1 MLKAKFTHIYYLAVQ
16 NRICMLRKCIFTL
29 AVLASTS
36 IVFTGCSRNG
46 TSSKN
51 SSSATGWKI
60 GEEGGFDYKGK
71 DYKDQIQGPNLILIH
86 GGTFTKGRVQDD
98 VMKDWN
104 NAPARMQVRSFYM
117 DETEVTNKMYIEYLD
132 WLQRVFTD
140 KNGYNPIYNSALPD
154 TLVWRNQL
162 GYYDDMVNNYLRHP
176 AFRTH
181 PVVGVSWQQANN
193 FAKWRTNRV
202 NELILEQKGWIAK
215 GARISDDIKGVTNF
229 DTETYLKRP
238 DKVYNGEYSK
248 KNVSD
253 VEDDTEDQIQ
263 SFVGN
268 KAIIR
273 ERGEGDVD
281 SIRVTNAS
289 VEYGIVLPE
298 YRLPTEAE
306 WEYAALGLAG
316 IREYNSYQGK
326 KKYPWSGDTSR
337 VTQSRNAGDQL
348 ANFKQ
353 GRGDYSGVAGW
364 SNDDAE
370 ITADVY
376 QYPPNDFG
384 LYGMA
389 GNVSEWVA
397 DVFRPLT
404 NNEVSDM
411 NYFRGNIFQ
420 TYLNED
426 GSTDNPKASIND
438 SVSFYEDNPNDRK
451 TYNQLPGSMKKR
463 TIDPENYGDD
473 GNLIKTNGLAADN
486 LAYADGDELYVR
498 DNSKSS
504 DGELNNPMYADA
516 FMELRADQQNRL
528 TLVSNSTRVI
538 KGASWKDRAYWLDP
552 AQRRYMPEFLAADY
566 IGFRCA
572 MSYLGSTSDDR
583 KPRGLPKN

>member
-1 MLKAKFTHIYYLAVQ
+1 MSVLKAKFTHIYYLAVQ

-29 AVLASTS
+29 AVLSSLS

-46 TSSKN
+46 SVKSGQ
-51 SSSATGWKI
+51 SSATGWKI
-60 GEEGGFDYKGK
+60 GENGGFDYKGK

-86 GGTFTKGRVQDD
+86 GGTYTKGRVQDD

-104 NAPARMQVRSFYM
+104 NAPSRMQVRSFYM
-117 DETEVTNKMYIEYLD
+117 DETEVTNLMYIEYLD
-132 WLQRVFTD
+132 WLKRVFVD
-140 KNGYNPIYNSALPD
+140 QPEIYFSALPD

-176 AFRTH
+176 AFRSH
-181 PVVGVSWQQANN
+181 PVVGVSWQQASN

-215 GARISDDIKGVTNF
+215 GARTSDDIQGMTNF

-238 DKVYNGEYSK
+238 DLVYGGNYTAD
-248 KNVSD
+248 NVRAAES
-253 VEDDTEDQIQ
+253 DTEDQTQ

-268 KAIIR
+268 RAQITV
-273 ERGEGDVD
+273 RGEGTEEDDVK
-281 SIRVTNAS
+281 VTNAS

-298 YRLPTEAE
+298 YRLPTESE

-370 ITADVY
+370 ITADVR

-404 NNEVSDM
+404 NSEVSDM
-411 NYFRGNIFQ
+411 NYFRGNLFQ
-420 TYLNED
+420 TYITED
-426 GSTDNPKASIND
+426 GKASVNNEAVNYD
-438 SVSFYEDNPNDRK
+438 DNPNGRSV
-451 TYNQLPGSMKKR
+451 YRQLPGSIQK
-463 TIDPENYGDD
+463 ENIVPNDFD
-473 GNLIKTNGLAADN
+473 SEFTSEELLNSNGLVANN
-486 LAYADGDELYVR
+486 LAYADGDKLFQR
-498 DNSKSS
+498 D
-504 DGELNNPMYADA
+504 DEEMYTDA
-516 FMELRADQQNRL
+516 FDETRKREEKRL
-528 TLVSNSTRVI
+528 TLVSNTTRVI
-538 KGASWKDRAYWLDP
+538 KGGSWKDRAYWLDP
-552 AQRRYMPEFLAADY
+552 AQRRYMPEFLGADY

-572 MSYLGSTSDDR
+572 MSYLGSTSEDS
-583 KPRGLPKN
+583 KPRGIPKN

>member
-1 MLKAKFTHIYYLAVQ
+1 MSDLKVKFTHIYYLAVQ

-29 AVLASTS
+29 TVLASIT

-46 TSSKN
+46 SVKSGE
-51 SSSATGWKI
+51 SSATGWKI
-60 GEEGGFDYKGK
+60 GENGGFDYKGK

-104 NAPARMQVRSFYM
+104 NAPTRMQVRSFYM
-117 DETEVTNKMYIEYLD
+117 DETEVTNLMYIEYLD
-132 WLQRVFTD
+132 WLKRVFID
-140 KNGYNPIYNSALPD
+140 QPEIYFSALPD

-202 NELILEQKGWIAK
+202 NELILEEKGWIAK
-215 GARISDDIKGVTNF
+215 GARTSEAIKGRVNF

-238 DKVYNGEYSK
+238 DLVYGENYTAD
-248 KNVSD
+248 NVRAT
-253 VEDDTEDQIQ
+253 ENDTEDQTQ
-263 SFVGN
+263 SFVGRR
-268 KAIIR
+268 AQITV
-273 ERGEGDVD
+273 RGEGTEEDDVK
-281 SIRVTNAS
+281 VTNAS

-298 YRLPTEAE
+298 YRLPTESE

-397 DVFRPLT
+397 DVYRPLT

-411 NYFRGNIFQ
+411 NYFRGNLFQ
-420 TYLNED
+420 TYITED
-426 GSTDNPKASIND
+426 GKASVNNDVINYD
-438 SVSFYEDNPNDRK
+438 DNPNGRSV
-451 TYNQLPGSMKKR
+451 YSQLPGSIQKQNIVPNDFDSEF
-463 TIDPENYGDD
+463 TNEQLLN
-473 GNLIKTNGLAADN
+473 TNGLAADN
-486 LAYADGDELYVR
+486 LAYADGDKLFQREKG
-498 DNSKSS
+498 NP
-504 DGELNNPMYADA
+504 DGEEMYTNA
-516 FMELRADQQNRL
+516 FDETRIAEEKRL
-528 TLVSNSTRVI
+528 TLVSNTTRVI

-572 MSYLGSTSDDR
+572 MSYLGSTSEDR
-583 KPRGLPKN
+583 KPRGIPKN

>member
-1 MLKAKFTHIYYLAVQ
+1 MKAKFTHIYYLAVQ
-16 NRICMLRKCIFTL
+16 NRICMFRKCIFTL
-29 AVLASTS
+29 AALVSTS

-46 TSSKN
+46 SVKSGE
-51 SSSATGWKI
+51 SSATGWKI
-60 GEEGGFDYKGK
+60 GENGGFDYKGK

-86 GGTFTKGRVQDD
+86 GGTYTKGRVQDD

-104 NAPARMQVRSFYM
+104 NAPTRMQVRSFYM
-117 DETEVTNKMYIEYLD
+117 DETEVTNLMYIEYLD
-132 WLQRVFTD
+132 WLKRVFVD
-140 KNGYNPIYNSALPD
+140 QPEIYFSALPD

-181 PVVGVSWQQANN
+181 PVVGVSWQQASN

-202 NELILEQKGWIAK
+202 NELILEDKGWIAK
-215 GARISDDIKGVTNF
+215 GARTSDNIQGITNF

-238 DKVYNGEYSK
+238 DLVYGGNYTAD
-248 KNVSD
+248 NVRAA
-253 VEDDTEDQIQ
+253 ENDTEDQIQ
-263 SFVGN
+263 SFVGRS
-268 KAIIR
+268 AQITV
-273 ERGEGDVD
+273 RGEGTEEDDVK
-281 SIRVTNAS
+281 VANAS

-298 YRLPTEAE
+298 YRLPTESE

-337 VTQSRNAGDQL
+337 VTQSRNSGDQL

-370 ITADVY
+370 ITADVR

-397 DVFRPLT
+397 DVYRPLT

-411 NYFRGNIFQ
+411 NYFRGNLFQ
-420 TYLNED
+420 TYITEE
-426 GSTDNPKASIND
+426 GKASVNNEVVNVD
-438 SVSFYEDNPNDRK
+438 DNPNGR
-451 TYNQLPGSMKKR
+451 TVYSQLPGSIQK
-463 TIDPENYGDD
+463 ENIVPNDFD
-473 GNLIKTNGLAADN
+473 TEFTSEELLNSNGLVANN
-486 LAYADGDELYVR
+486 LAYADGDKLFQR
-498 DNSKSS
+498 D
-504 DGELNNPMYADA
+504 DEEMYTDA
-516 FMELRADQQNRL
+516 FDETRKREEKRL

-572 MSYLGSTSDDR
+572 MSYLGSTSSDR
-583 KPRGLPKN
+583 KPRGIPKN

>member
-1 MLKAKFTHIYYLAVQ
+1 MYNSFKQYKLYVMRVKFTHIYYLAVQ
-16 NRICMLRKCIFTL
+16 IRICMLRKCIFTL
-29 AVLASTS
+29 SVLASIS
-36 IVFTGCSRNG
+36 FILTGCSRNG
-46 TSSKN
+46 SVKSGE
-51 SSSATGWKI
+51 SSATGRKI
-60 GEEGGFDYKGK
+60 GEKGGFDYKGK

-86 GGTFTKGRVQDD
+86 GGTYTKGRVQDD

-104 NAPARMQVRSFYM
+104 NAPTRMQVRSFYM
-117 DETEVTNKMYIEYLD
+117 DETEVTNLMYIEYLE
-132 WLQRVFTD
+132 WLKRVFVD
-140 KNGYNPIYNSALPD
+140 QPEIYLSALPD

-181 PVVGVSWQQANN
+181 PVVGVSWQQASN

-202 NELILEQKGWIAK
+202 NELILEEKGWIAK
-215 GARISDDIKGVTNF
+215 GARTSDDIQGITNF

-238 DKVYNGEYSK
+238 DLVYGGNYTAE
-248 KNVSD
+248 NVKSA
-253 VEDDTEDQIQ
+253 ENDTEDQTQ
-263 SFVGN
+263 SFVGRR
-268 KAIIR
+268 AQITI
-273 ERGEGDVD
+273 RGEGTEEDDVK
-281 SIRVTNAS
+281 VTNAS

-298 YRLPTEAE
+298 YRLPTESE

-353 GRGDYSGVAGW
+353 GRGDFSGVAGW

-397 DVFRPLT
+397 DVYRPLT

-411 NYFRGNIFQ
+411 NYFRGNLFQ
-420 TYLNED
+420 TYITED
-426 GSTDNPKASIND
+426 GKASVND
-438 SVSFYEDNPNDRK
+438 SVINNDNNPNGRRV
-451 TYNQLPGSMKKR
+451 YSQLPGSIQKEDIVPNDFDSEF
-463 TIDPENYGDD
+463 TSQELLNS
-473 GNLIKTNGLAADN
+473 NGLVANN
-486 LAYADGDELYVR
+486 LAYADGDKLYQR
-498 DNSKSS
+498 D
-504 DGELNNPMYADA
+504 EEEMYTDA
-516 FMELRADQQNRL
+516 FDETRKREEKRL
-528 TLVSNSTRVI
+528 TLVSNTTRVI

-572 MSYLGSTSDDR
+572 MSYLGSTSEDR
-583 KPRGLPKN
+583 KPRGIPKN

>member
-1 MLKAKFTHIYYLAVQ
+1 MSDLKVKFTHIYYLAVQ

-29 AVLASTS
+29 VFLSSFS
-36 IVFTGCSRNG
+36 IVFIGCSRNG
-46 TSSKN
+46 SVKN
-51 SSSATGWKI
+51 GQSSATGWKI

-86 GGTFTKGRVQDD
+86 GGTYTKGRVQDD

-104 NAPARMQVRSFYM
+104 NAPTRMQVRSFYM
-117 DETEVTNKMYIEYLD
+117 DETEVTNLMYIEYLE
-132 WLQRVFTD
+132 WLKRVFVSQ
-140 KNGYNPIYNSALPD
+140 PEIYLSALPD

-162 GYYDDMVNNYLRHP
+162 GFYDDMVNNYLRHP
-176 AFRTH
+176 AYRTH
-181 PVVGVSWQQANN
+181 PVVGVSWQQASN

-202 NELILEQKGWIAK
+202 NELILEDKGWIAR
-215 GARISDDIKGVTNF
+215 GARTSDDIQGVTNF

-238 DKVYNGEYSK
+238 DLVYGGNYSAD
-248 KNVSD
+248 NVKA
-253 VEDDTEDQIQ
+253 VESDTEDQIQ
-263 SFVGN
+263 SFVGRR
-268 KAIIR
+268 AQITI
-273 ERGEGDVD
+273 RGEGTDEDDVE
-281 SIRVTNAS
+281 VTNAS

-298 YRLPTEAE
+298 YRLPTESE

-353 GRGDYSGVAGW
+353 GRGDFSGVAGW

-370 ITADVY
+370 ITADVR

-397 DVFRPLT
+397 DVYRPLT

-411 NYFRGNIFQ
+411 NYFRGNLFQ
-420 TYLNED
+420 NYITED
-426 GSTDNPKASIND
+426 GKASVNNELINYD
-438 SVSFYEDNPNDRK
+438 DNPNGRSV
-451 TYNQLPGSMKKR
+451 YSQLPGSMKK
-463 TIDPENYGDD
+463 ENIIPNDFD
-473 GNLIKTNGLAADN
+473 SEFSSEDLLNSNGLVAN
-486 LAYADGDELYVR
+486 NIAYADGDKLYER
-498 DNSKSS
+498 
-504 DGELNNPMYADA
+504 DGEEMYTDA
-516 FMELRADQQNRL
+516 FDETRKREEKRL
-528 TLVSNSTRVI
+528 TLVSNTTRVI
-538 KGASWKDRAYWLDP
+538 KGGSWKDRAYWLDP

-572 MSYLGSTSDDR
+572 MSYLGSTSEDR
-583 KPRGLPKN
+583 RPRGIPKN

>member
-1 MLKAKFTHIYYLAVQ
+1 
-16 NRICMLRKCIFTL
+16 MLRKCIFTL
-29 AVLASTS
+29 VVLSASS
-36 IVFTGCSRNG
+36 LVFTGCSSNG
-46 TSSKN
+46 SVKSGE
-51 SSSATGWKI
+51 SSATGWKI
-60 GEEGGFDYKGK
+60 GENGGFDYKGK

-86 GGTFTKGRVQDD
+86 GGTYTKGRVQDD

-117 DETEVTNKMYIEYLD
+117 DETEVTNLMYIEYLE
-132 WLQRVFTD
+132 WLKRVFEEQPD
-140 KNGYNPIYNSALPD
+140 IYFSALPD

-181 PVVGVSWQQANN
+181 PVVGVNWQQANN

-202 NELILEQKGWIAK
+202 NELILEEKGWIAK
-215 GARISDDIKGVTNF
+215 GARTSDDIQGVTNF

-238 DKVYNGEYSK
+238 DLVYDGKYTAD
-248 KNVSD
+248 NVKPA
-253 VEDDTEDQIQ
+253 ENDTEDQTQ
-263 SFVGN
+263 SFVGRR
-268 KAIIR
+268 AIITV
-273 ERGEGDVD
+273 RGEGTEKD
-281 SIRVTNAS
+281 SVKVTNAS

-298 YRLPTEAE
+298 YRLPTESE

-370 ITADVY
+370 ITADVR

-397 DVFRPLT
+397 DVYRPLT

-411 NYFRGNIFQ
+411 NYFRGNLYQ
-420 TYLNED
+420 TYITED
-426 GSTDNPKASIND
+426 GKATGKAS
-438 SVSFYEDNPNDRK
+438 VSNEASLDPNPNGRRV
-451 TYNQLPGSMKKR
+451 YRELPGSIKK
-463 TIDPENYGDD
+463 ENIVPNDFD
-473 GNLIKTNGLAADN
+473 SKFTNEQLLNTNGLAADN
-486 LAYADGDELYVR
+486 LAYADGDKLFQREKG
-498 DNSKSS
+498 NP
-504 DGELNNPMYADA
+504 DGEEMYTNA
-516 FMELRADQQNRL
+516 FDQTRILEEKRL
-528 TLVSNSTRVI
+528 TLVSNTTRVI

-572 MSYLGSTSDDR
+572 MSYLGSTSEDR
-583 KPRGLPKN
+583 KPRGIPKN

>member
-1 MLKAKFTHIYYLAVQ
+1 
-16 NRICMLRKCIFTL
+16 MLRKCIFTL
-29 AVLASTS
+29 VVLSASS
-36 IVFTGCSRNG
+36 LVFTGCSSNG
-46 TSSKN
+46 SVKSGE
-51 SSSATGWKI
+51 SSATGWKI
-60 GEEGGFDYKGK
+60 GENGGFDYKGK

-86 GGTFTKGRVQDD
+86 GGTYTKGRVQDD

-117 DETEVTNKMYIEYLD
+117 DETEVTNLMYIEYLE
-132 WLQRVFTD
+132 WLKRVFEEQ
-140 KNGYNPIYNSALPD
+140 PEIYFSALPD

-181 PVVGVSWQQANN
+181 PVVGVNWQQANN

-202 NELILEQKGWIAK
+202 NELILEEKGWIAK
-215 GARISDDIKGVTNF
+215 GARTSDDIQGVTNF

-238 DKVYNGEYSK
+238 DLVYGGNYNAD
-248 KNVSD
+248 NVKAA
-253 VEDDTEDQIQ
+253 ENDTEDQTQ
-263 SFVGN
+263 SFVGRR
-268 KAIIR
+268 AQITV
-273 ERGEGDVD
+273 RGEGTEEDDVK
-281 SIRVTNAS
+281 VTNAS

-298 YRLPTEAE
+298 YRLPTESE

-370 ITADVY
+370 ITADVR

-397 DVFRPLT
+397 DVYRPLT

-411 NYFRGNIFQ
+411 NYFRGNLYQ
-420 TYLNED
+420 TYITED
-426 GSTDNPKASIND
+426 GKAS
-438 SVSFYEDNPNDRK
+438 VSNEASLDPNPNGRSV
-451 TYNQLPGSMKKR
+451 YRELPGSIKK
-463 TIDPENYGDD
+463 ENIVPNDFD
-473 GNLIKTNGLAADN
+473 SEFTNEQLLNTNGLAADN
-486 LAYADGDELYVR
+486 LAYADGDKLFQREKG
-498 DNSKSS
+498 NP
-504 DGELNNPMYADA
+504 DGEEMYTNA
-516 FMELRADQQNRL
+516 FDETRILEEKRL
-528 TLVSNSTRVI
+528 TLVSNTTRVI

-572 MSYLGSTSDDR
+572 MSYLGSTSEDR
-583 KPRGLPKN
+583 KPRGIPKN

>member
-1 MLKAKFTHIYYLAVQ
+1 
-16 NRICMLRKCIFTL
+16 MLRKCIFTL
-29 AVLASTS
+29 AVLASIS

-46 TSSKN
+46 SVKSGE
-51 SSSATGWKI
+51 SSATGWKI
-60 GEEGGFDYKGK
+60 GENGGFDYKGK

-104 NAPARMQVRSFYM
+104 NAPTRMQVRSFYM
-117 DETEVTNKMYIEYLD
+117 DETEVTNLMYIEYLD
-132 WLQRVFTD
+132 WLKRVFID
-140 KNGYNPIYNSALPD
+140 QPEIYFSALPD

-202 NELILEQKGWIAK
+202 NELILEEKGWIAK
-215 GARISDDIKGVTNF
+215 GARTSEAIKGRVNF

-238 DKVYNGEYSK
+238 DLVYGENYTAD
-248 KNVSD
+248 NVRAT
-253 VEDDTEDQIQ
+253 ENDTEDQTQ
-263 SFVGN
+263 SFVGRR
-268 KAIIR
+268 AQITV
-273 ERGEGDVD
+273 RGEGTEEDDVK
-281 SIRVTNAS
+281 VTNAS

-298 YRLPTEAE
+298 YRLPTESE

-397 DVFRPLT
+397 DVYRPLT

-411 NYFRGNIFQ
+411 NYFRGNLFQ
-420 TYLNED
+420 TYITED
-426 GSTDNPKASIND
+426 GKASVNNDVINYD
-438 SVSFYEDNPNDRK
+438 DNPNGRSV
-451 TYNQLPGSMKKR
+451 YSQLPGSIQK
-463 TIDPENYGDD
+463 ENIVPNDFD
-473 GNLIKTNGLAADN
+473 SEFTNEQLLNTNGLAADN
-486 LAYADGDELYVR
+486 LAYADGDKLFQREKG
-498 DNSKSS
+498 NP
-504 DGELNNPMYADA
+504 DGEEMYTNA
-516 FMELRADQQNRL
+516 FDETRIAEEKRL
-528 TLVSNSTRVI
+528 TLVSNTTRVI

-572 MSYLGSTSDDR
+572 MSYLGSTSEDR
-583 KPRGLPKN
+583 KPRGIPKN

>member
-1 MLKAKFTHIYYLAVQ
+1 MF
-16 NRICMLRKCIFTL
+16 RKCIFTL
-29 AVLASTS
+29 AALVSTS

-46 TSSKN
+46 SVKSGE
-51 SSSATGWKI
+51 SSATGWKI
-60 GEEGGFDYKGK
+60 GENGGFDYKGK

-86 GGTFTKGRVQDD
+86 GGTYTKGRVQDD

-104 NAPARMQVRSFYM
+104 NAPTRMQVRSFYM
-117 DETEVTNKMYIEYLD
+117 DETEVTNLMYIEYLD
-132 WLQRVFTD
+132 WLKRVFVD
-140 KNGYNPIYNSALPD
+140 QPEIYFSALPD

-181 PVVGVSWQQANN
+181 PVVGVSWQQASN

-202 NELILEQKGWIAK
+202 NELILEDKGWIAK
-215 GARISDDIKGVTNF
+215 GARTSDNIQGITNF

-238 DKVYNGEYSK
+238 DLVYGGNYTAD
-248 KNVSD
+248 NVRAA
-253 VEDDTEDQIQ
+253 ENDTEDQIQ
-263 SFVGN
+263 SFVGRS
-268 KAIIR
+268 AQITV
-273 ERGEGDVD
+273 RGEGTEEDDVK
-281 SIRVTNAS
+281 VANAS

-298 YRLPTEAE
+298 YRLPTESE

-337 VTQSRNAGDQL
+337 VTQSRNSGDQL

-370 ITADVY
+370 ITADVR

-397 DVFRPLT
+397 DVYRPLT

-411 NYFRGNIFQ
+411 NYFRGNLFQ
-420 TYLNED
+420 TYITEE
-426 GSTDNPKASIND
+426 GKASVNNEVVNVD
-438 SVSFYEDNPNDRK
+438 DNPNGR
-451 TYNQLPGSMKKR
+451 TVYSQLPGSIQK
-463 TIDPENYGDD
+463 ENIVPNDFD
-473 GNLIKTNGLAADN
+473 TEFTSEELLNSNGLVANN
-486 LAYADGDELYVR
+486 LAYADGDKLFQR
-498 DNSKSS
+498 D
-504 DGELNNPMYADA
+504 DEEMYTDA
-516 FMELRADQQNRL
+516 FDETRKREEKRL

-572 MSYLGSTSDDR
+572 MSYLGSTSSDR
-583 KPRGLPKN
+583 KPRGIPKN

>member
-1 MLKAKFTHIYYLAVQ
+1 MYNSFKQYKLYVMRVKFTHIYYLAVQ
-16 NRICMLRKCIFTL
+16 IRICMLRKCIFTL
-29 AVLASTS
+29 SVLASIS
-36 IVFTGCSRNG
+36 FILTGCSRNG
-46 TSSKN
+46 SVKSGE
-51 SSSATGWKI
+51 SSATGWKI
-60 GEEGGFDYKGK
+60 GEKGGFDYKGK
-71 DYKDQIQGPNLILIH
+71 DYKDQIQGPNLILVH
-86 GGTFTKGRVQDD
+86 GGTYTKGRVQDD

-104 NAPARMQVRSFYM
+104 NAPTRMQVRSFYM
-117 DETEVTNKMYIEYLD
+117 DETEVTNLMYIEYLE
-132 WLQRVFTD
+132 WLKRVFVD
-140 KNGYNPIYNSALPD
+140 QPEIYLSALPD

-181 PVVGVSWQQANN
+181 PVVGVSWQQASN

-202 NELILEQKGWIAK
+202 NELILEEKGWIAK
-215 GARISDDIKGVTNF
+215 GARTSDDIQGITNF

-238 DKVYNGEYSK
+238 DLVYGGNYTAE
-248 KNVSD
+248 NVKS
-253 VEDDTEDQIQ
+253 VENDTEDQTQ
-263 SFVGN
+263 SFVGRR
-268 KAIIR
+268 AQITI
-273 ERGEGDVD
+273 RGEGTEEDDVK
-281 SIRVTNAS
+281 VTNAS

-298 YRLPTEAE
+298 YRLPTESE

-353 GRGDYSGVAGW
+353 GRGDFSGVAGW

-397 DVFRPLT
+397 DVYRPLT

-411 NYFRGNIFQ
+411 NYFRGNLFQ
-420 TYLNED
+420 TYITED
-426 GSTDNPKASIND
+426 GKASVNNDVINND
-438 SVSFYEDNPNDRK
+438 NNPNGRIV
-451 TYNQLPGSMKKR
+451 YSQLPGSIQKEDIVPNDFDSEF
-463 TIDPENYGDD
+463 TSQELLNS
-473 GNLIKTNGLAADN
+473 NGLVANN
-486 LAYADGDELYVR
+486 LAYADGDKLFQR
-498 DNSKSS
+498 D
-504 DGELNNPMYADA
+504 EEEMYTDA
-516 FMELRADQQNRL
+516 FDETRKREEKRL
-528 TLVSNSTRVI
+528 TLVSNTTRVI

-572 MSYLGSTSDDR
+572 MSYLGSTSEDR
-583 KPRGLPKN
+583 KPRGIPKN

>member
-1 MLKAKFTHIYYLAVQ
+1 MKAKFTHIYYLAVQ
-16 NRICMLRKCIFTL
+16 NRICMLRKCIFTVAIL
-29 AVLASTS
+29 LP
-36 IVFTGCSRNG
+36 IFIFLTGCSRNG
-46 TSSKN
+46 TFSKN
-51 SSSATGWKI
+51 SSTATGWKI

-86 GGTFTKGRVQDD
+86 GGTFTRGRVQDD

-104 NAPARMQVRSFYM
+104 NAPTRMQVRSFYM

-132 WLQRVFTD
+132 WLKRVFKD
-140 KNGYNPIYNSALPD
+140 QLDIYESALPD

-162 GYYDDMVNNYLRHP
+162 GYYEDMVDNYLRHP

-215 GARISDDIKGVTNF
+215 GARTSNSVQGMTNF

-238 DKVYNGEYSK
+238 DRVYDGNYTAGNIEA
-248 KNVSD
+248 
-253 VEDDTEDQIQ
+253 VENDTEDQTQ
-263 SFVGN
+263 LFVGN
-268 KAIIR
+268 RAKITV
-273 ERGEGDVD
+273 RGEGDEEDTVK
-281 SIRVTNAS
+281 VTNAS

-326 KKYPWSGDTSR
+326 KKFPWSGDTSR

-353 GRGDYSGVAGW
+353 GRGDFSGVAGW
-364 SNDDAE
+364 SNDNAE
-370 ITADVY
+370 ITADVH

-397 DVFRPLT
+397 DVYRPVT

-411 NYFRGNIFQ
+411 NYFRGNVFQ
-420 TYLNED
+420 NYIKKD
-426 GSTDNPKASIND
+426 GKVSINE
-438 SVSFYEDNPNDRK
+438 SVVDTINPNGRNV
-451 TYNQLPGSMKKR
+451 YSQLPGSIKK
-463 TIDPENYGDD
+463 ENIVPNDFD
-473 GNLIKTNGLAADN
+473 SDFTSEQLLNSNGLASDN
-486 LAYADGDELYVR
+486 LAYADGDKLFER
-498 DNSKSS
+498 T
-504 DGELNNPMYADA
+504 DGNPDEEEMYTDA
-516 FMELRADQQNRL
+516 FDDSRKDETKRL

-552 AQRRYMPEFLAADY
+552 AQRRYLPEFLAADY

-572 MSYLGSTSDDR
+572 MSYLGSTSEDR
-583 KPRGLPKN
+583 KPRGIPKN

>member
-1 MLKAKFTHIYYLAVQ
+1 
-16 NRICMLRKCIFTL
+16 MLRKCIFTL
-29 AVLASTS
+29 AVLASIS

-46 TSSKN
+46 SVKSGE
-51 SSSATGWKI
+51 SSATGWKI
-60 GEEGGFDYKGK
+60 GENGGFDYKGK

-104 NAPARMQVRSFYM
+104 NAPTRMQVRSFYM
-117 DETEVTNKMYIEYLD
+117 DETEVTNLMYIEYLD
-132 WLQRVFTD
+132 WLKRVFID
-140 KNGYNPIYNSALPD
+140 QPEIYFSALPD

-202 NELILEQKGWIAK
+202 NELILEEKGWIAK
-215 GARISDDIKGVTNF
+215 GARTSEAIKGRVNF

-238 DKVYNGEYSK
+238 DLVYGENYTAD
-248 KNVSD
+248 NVRAA
-253 VEDDTEDQIQ
+253 ENDTEDQTQ
-263 SFVGN
+263 SFVGRR
-268 KAIIR
+268 AQITV
-273 ERGEGDVD
+273 RGEGTEEDDVK
-281 SIRVTNAS
+281 VTNAS

-298 YRLPTEAE
+298 YRLPTESE

-397 DVFRPLT
+397 DVYRPLT

-411 NYFRGNIFQ
+411 NYFRGNLFQ
-420 TYLNED
+420 TYITED
-426 GSTDNPKASIND
+426 GKASVNNDVINYD
-438 SVSFYEDNPNDRK
+438 DNPNGRSV
-451 TYNQLPGSMKKR
+451 YSQLPGSIQK
-463 TIDPENYGDD
+463 ENIVPNDFD
-473 GNLIKTNGLAADN
+473 SEFTNEQLLNTNGLAADN
-486 LAYADGDELYVR
+486 LAYADGDKLFQREKG
-498 DNSKSS
+498 NP
-504 DGELNNPMYADA
+504 DGEEMYTNA
-516 FMELRADQQNRL
+516 FDETRIAEEKRL
-528 TLVSNSTRVI
+528 TLVSNTTRVI

-572 MSYLGSTSDDR
+572 MSYLGSTSEDR
-583 KPRGLPKN
+583 KPRGIPKN

>member
-1 MLKAKFTHIYYLAVQ
+1 
-16 NRICMLRKCIFTL
+16 MLRKCIFTL
-29 AVLASTS
+29 AVLASIS

-46 TSSKN
+46 SVKSGE
-51 SSSATGWKI
+51 SSATGWKI
-60 GEEGGFDYKGK
+60 GENGGFDYKGK

-104 NAPARMQVRSFYM
+104 NAPTRMQVRSFYM
-117 DETEVTNKMYIEYLD
+117 DETEVTNLMYIEYLD
-132 WLQRVFTD
+132 WLKRVFID
-140 KNGYNPIYNSALPD
+140 QPEIYFSALPD

-202 NELILEQKGWIAK
+202 NELILEEKGWIAK
-215 GARISDDIKGVTNF
+215 GARTSEAIKGRVNF

-238 DKVYNGEYSK
+238 DLVYGENYTAD
-248 KNVSD
+248 NVRAT
-253 VEDDTEDQIQ
+253 ENDTEDQTQ
-263 SFVGN
+263 SFVGRR
-268 KAIIR
+268 AQITV
-273 ERGEGDVD
+273 RGEGTEEDDVK
-281 SIRVTNAS
+281 VTNAS

-298 YRLPTEAE
+298 YRLPTESE

-397 DVFRPLT
+397 DVYRPLT

-411 NYFRGNIFQ
+411 NYFRGNLFQ
-420 TYLNED
+420 TYITED
-426 GSTDNPKASIND
+426 GKASVNNDVINYD
-438 SVSFYEDNPNDRK
+438 DNPNGRSV
-451 TYNQLPGSMKKR
+451 YRQLPGSIQK
-463 TIDPENYGDD
+463 ENIVPNDFD
-473 GNLIKTNGLAADN
+473 SEFTNEQLLNTNGLAADN
-486 LAYADGDELYVR
+486 LAYADGDKLYQR
-498 DNSKSS
+498 EKGNP
-504 DGELNNPMYADA
+504 DGEEMYTNA
-516 FMELRADQQNRL
+516 FDETRIAEEKRL
-528 TLVSNSTRVI
+528 TLVSNTTRVI

-572 MSYLGSTSDDR
+572 MSYLGSTSEDR
-583 KPRGLPKN
+583 KPRGIPKN

>member
-1 MLKAKFTHIYYLAVQ
+1 
-16 NRICMLRKCIFTL
+16 MLRKCIFTL
-29 AVLASTS
+29 AVLSSIS

-46 TSSKN
+46 SVKSGQ
-51 SSSATGWKI
+51 SSATGWKI
-60 GEEGGFDYKGK
+60 GENGGFDYKGK

-86 GGTFTKGRVQDD
+86 GGTYTKGRVQDD

-117 DETEVTNKMYIEYLD
+117 DETEVTNLMYIEYLD
-132 WLQRVFTD
+132 WLKRVFVD
-140 KNGYNPIYNSALPD
+140 QPEIYFSALPD

-181 PVVGVSWQQANN
+181 PVVGVSWQQASN

-202 NELILEQKGWIAK
+202 NELVLEEKGWIAK
-215 GARISDDIKGVTNF
+215 GARTSDDIQGINNF

-238 DKVYNGEYSK
+238 DLVYGGNYTAD
-248 KNVSD
+248 NVRAA
-253 VEDDTEDQIQ
+253 ENDTEDQTQ
-263 SFVGN
+263 SFVGRR
-268 KAIIR
+268 AQITV
-273 ERGEGDVD
+273 RGEGTEEDDVK
-281 SIRVTNAS
+281 VTNAS

-298 YRLPTEAE
+298 YRLPTETE

-370 ITADVY
+370 ITADVR

-411 NYFRGNIFQ
+411 NYFRGNLFQ
-420 TYLNED
+420 TYITED
-426 GSTDNPKASIND
+426 GKASVNND
-438 SVSFYEDNPNDRK
+438 VVNYDDAPNGR
-451 TYNQLPGSMKKR
+451 TVYSQLPGSIQK
-463 TIDPENYGDD
+463 ENIVPNDFD
-473 GNLIKTNGLAADN
+473 SEFTSEELLNSNGLVANN
-486 LAYADGDELYVR
+486 LAYADGDKLFQR
-498 DNSKSS
+498 D
-504 DGELNNPMYADA
+504 DEEMYTDA
-516 FMELRADQQNRL
+516 FDETRKREEKRL
-528 TLVSNSTRVI
+528 TLVSNTTRVI

-572 MSYLGSTSDDR
+572 MSYLGSTSSDR
-583 KPRGLPKN
+583 KPKGIPKN

>member
-1 MLKAKFTHIYYLAVQ
+1 MYNSFKQYKLYVMRVKFTHIYYLAVQ
-16 NRICMLRKCIFTL
+16 IRICMLRKCIFTL
-29 AVLASTS
+29 SVLASIS
-36 IVFTGCSRNG
+36 FILTGCSRNG
-46 TSSKN
+46 SVKSGE
-51 SSSATGWKI
+51 SSATGWKI
-60 GEEGGFDYKGK
+60 GEKGGFDYKGK

-86 GGTFTKGRVQDD
+86 GGTYTKGRVQDD

-104 NAPARMQVRSFYM
+104 NAPTRMQVRSFYM
-117 DETEVTNKMYIEYLD
+117 DETEVTNLMYIEYLE
-132 WLQRVFTD
+132 WLKRVFVD
-140 KNGYNPIYNSALPD
+140 QPEIYLSALPD

-181 PVVGVSWQQANN
+181 PVVGVSWQQASN

-202 NELILEQKGWIAK
+202 NELILEEKGWIAK
-215 GARISDDIKGVTNF
+215 GARTSDDIQGITNF

-238 DKVYNGEYSK
+238 DRVYGGNYTAE
-248 KNVSD
+248 NVKSA
-253 VEDDTEDQIQ
+253 ENDTEDQTQ
-263 SFVGN
+263 SFVGRR
-268 KAIIR
+268 AQITI
-273 ERGEGDVD
+273 RGEGTEEDDVK
-281 SIRVTNAS
+281 VTNAS

-298 YRLPTEAE
+298 YRLPTESE

-353 GRGDYSGVAGW
+353 GRGDFSGVAGW

-397 DVFRPLT
+397 DVYRPLT

-411 NYFRGNIFQ
+411 NYFRGNLFQ
-420 TYLNED
+420 TYITED
-426 GSTDNPKASIND
+426 GKASVNNDVINND
-438 SVSFYEDNPNDRK
+438 NNPNGRSV
-451 TYNQLPGSMKKR
+451 YSQLPGSIQKEDIVPNDFDSEF
-463 TIDPENYGDD
+463 TSQELLNS
-473 GNLIKTNGLAADN
+473 NGLVANN
-486 LAYADGDELYVR
+486 LAYADGDKLFQR
-498 DNSKSS
+498 D
-504 DGELNNPMYADA
+504 EEEMYTDA
-516 FMELRADQQNRL
+516 FDETRKREEKRL
-528 TLVSNSTRVI
+528 TLVSNTTRVI

-572 MSYLGSTSDDR
+572 MSYLGSTSEDR
-583 KPRGLPKN
+583 KPRGIPKN

>member
-1 MLKAKFTHIYYLAVQ
+1 MSILKAKFTHIYYLAVQ

-29 AVLASTS
+29 AFLSSIS
-36 IVFTGCSRNG
+36 IVFSGCSRNG
-46 TSSKN
+46 SVKSGQ
-51 SSSATGWKI
+51 SSATGWKI
-60 GEEGGFDYKGK
+60 GENGGFDYKGK

-86 GGTFTKGRVQDD
+86 GGTYTKGRVQDD

-104 NAPARMQVRSFYM
+104 NAPSRMQVRSFYM
-117 DETEVTNKMYIEYLD
+117 DETEVTNLMYIEYLD
-132 WLQRVFTD
+132 WLKRVFVD
-140 KNGYNPIYNSALPD
+140 QPEIYFSALPD

-181 PVVGVSWQQANN
+181 PVVGVSWQQASN

-202 NELILEQKGWIAK
+202 NELILEEKGWIAK
-215 GARISDDIKGVTNF
+215 GARTSDDIQGITNF

-238 DKVYNGEYSK
+238 DLVYGGNYTAD
-248 KNVSD
+248 NVRAA
-253 VEDDTEDQIQ
+253 ENDTEDQTQ
-263 SFVGN
+263 SFVGRR
-268 KAIIR
+268 AQITV
-273 ERGEGDVD
+273 RGEGTEEDDVK
-281 SIRVTNAS
+281 VTNAS

-298 YRLPTEAE
+298 YRLPTESE

-370 ITADVY
+370 ITADVR

-397 DVFRPLT
+397 DVYRPLT

-411 NYFRGNIFQ
+411 NYFRGNLFQ
-420 TYLNED
+420 TYITED
-426 GSTDNPKASIND
+426 GKASVNNEVVNND
-438 SVSFYEDNPNDRK
+438 DNPNGRSV
-451 TYNQLPGSMKKR
+451 YSQLPGSIQK
-463 TIDPENYGDD
+463 ENIVPNDFD
-473 GNLIKTNGLAADN
+473 SEFTSQELLNSNGLVANN
-486 LAYADGDELYVR
+486 LAYADGDKLFQR
-498 DNSKSS
+498 D
-504 DGELNNPMYADA
+504 DEEMYTDA
-516 FMELRADQQNRL
+516 FDEARKREEKRL
-528 TLVSNSTRVI
+528 TLVSNTTRVI

-572 MSYLGSTSDDR
+572 MSYLGSTSSDR
-583 KPRGLPKN
+583 KPKGIPKN

>member
-1 MLKAKFTHIYYLAVQ
+1 
-16 NRICMLRKCIFTL
+16 MLRKCIFTL
-29 AVLASTS
+29 AVLASIS

-46 TSSKN
+46 SVKSGE
-51 SSSATGWKI
+51 SSATGWKI
-60 GEEGGFDYKGK
+60 GENGGFDYKGK

-104 NAPARMQVRSFYM
+104 NAPTRMQVRSFYM
-117 DETEVTNKMYIEYLD
+117 DETEVTNLMYIEYLD
-132 WLQRVFTD
+132 WLKRVFVQEDGT
-140 KNGYNPIYNSALPD
+140 NPIYISALPD

-202 NELILEQKGWIAK
+202 NELILEEKGWIAK
-215 GARISDDIKGVTNF
+215 GARTSDAIKGRVNF

-238 DKVYNGEYSK
+238 DLVYGENYTAD
-248 KNVSD
+248 NVRAA
-253 VEDDTEDQIQ
+253 ENDTEDQTQ
-263 SFVGN
+263 SFVGRR
-268 KAIIR
+268 AQITV
-273 ERGEGDVD
+273 RGEGTEEDDVK
-281 SIRVTNAS
+281 VTNAS

-298 YRLPTEAE
+298 YRLPTESE

-397 DVFRPLT
+397 DVYRPLT

-411 NYFRGNIFQ
+411 NYFRGNLFQ
-420 TYLNED
+420 TYITED
-426 GSTDNPKASIND
+426 GKASVNNDVINYD
-438 SVSFYEDNPNDRK
+438 DNPNGRSV
-451 TYNQLPGSMKKR
+451 YSQLPGSIQKQNIVPNDFDSEF
-463 TIDPENYGDD
+463 TNEQLLN
-473 GNLIKTNGLAADN
+473 TNGLAADN
-486 LAYADGDELYVR
+486 LAYADGDKLFQREKG
-498 DNSKSS
+498 NP
-504 DGELNNPMYADA
+504 DGEEMYTNA
-516 FMELRADQQNRL
+516 FDETRIAEEKRL
-528 TLVSNSTRVI
+528 TLVSNTTRVI

-572 MSYLGSTSDDR
+572 MSYLGSTSEDR
-583 KPRGLPKN
+583 KPRGIPKN

>member
-1 MLKAKFTHIYYLAVQ
+1 
-16 NRICMLRKCIFTL
+16 MLRKCIFTL
-29 AVLASTS
+29 AVLASIS

-46 TSSKN
+46 SVKSGE
-51 SSSATGWKI
+51 SSATGWKI
-60 GEEGGFDYKGK
+60 GENGGFDYKGK

-104 NAPARMQVRSFYM
+104 NAPTRMQVRSFYM
-117 DETEVTNKMYIEYLD
+117 DETEVTNLMYIEYLD
-132 WLQRVFTD
+132 WLKRVFID
-140 KNGYNPIYNSALPD
+140 QPEIYFSALPD

-202 NELILEQKGWIAK
+202 NELILEEKGWIAK
-215 GARISDDIKGVTNF
+215 GARTSEAIKGRVNF

-238 DKVYNGEYSK
+238 DLVYGENYTAD
-248 KNVSD
+248 NVRAT
-253 VEDDTEDQIQ
+253 ENDTEDQTQ
-263 SFVGN
+263 SFVGRR
-268 KAIIR
+268 AQITV
-273 ERGEGDVD
+273 RGEGTEEDDVK
-281 SIRVTNAS
+281 VTNAS

-298 YRLPTEAE
+298 YRLPTESE

-397 DVFRPLT
+397 DVYRPLT

-411 NYFRGNIFQ
+411 NYFRGNLFQ
-420 TYLNED
+420 TYITED
-426 GSTDNPKASIND
+426 GKASVNNDVINYD
-438 SVSFYEDNPNDRK
+438 DNPNGRSV
-451 TYNQLPGSMKKR
+451 YRQLPGSIQK
-463 TIDPENYGDD
+463 ENIVPNDFD
-473 GNLIKTNGLAADN
+473 SEFTNEQLLNTNGLAANN
-486 LAYADGDELYVR
+486 LAYADGDKLFQREKG
-498 DNSKSS
+498 NP
-504 DGELNNPMYADA
+504 DGEEMYTNA
-516 FMELRADQQNRL
+516 FDETRIAEEKRL
-528 TLVSNSTRVI
+528 TLVSNTTRVI

-572 MSYLGSTSDDR
+572 MSYLGSTSEDR
-583 KPRGLPKN
+583 KPRGIPKN

>member
-1 MLKAKFTHIYYLAVQ
+1 MSDLKVKFTHIYYLAVQ

-29 AVLASTS
+29 VFLSSFS
-36 IVFTGCSRNG
+36 IVFIGCSRNG
-46 TSSKN
+46 SVKN
-51 SSSATGWKI
+51 GQSSATGWKI

-86 GGTFTKGRVQDD
+86 GGTYTKGRVQDD

-104 NAPARMQVRSFYM
+104 NAPTRMQVRSFYM
-117 DETEVTNKMYIEYLD
+117 DETEVTNLMYIEYLE
-132 WLQRVFTD
+132 WLKRVFVSQ
-140 KNGYNPIYNSALPD
+140 PEIYLSALPD

-162 GYYDDMVNNYLRHP
+162 GFYDDMVNNYLRHP

-181 PVVGVSWQQANN
+181 PVVGVSWQQASN

-202 NELILEQKGWIAK
+202 NELILEDKGWIAR
-215 GARISDDIKGVTNF
+215 GARTSDDIQGVTNF

-238 DKVYNGEYSK
+238 DLVYGGNYSAD
-248 KNVSD
+248 NVKA
-253 VEDDTEDQIQ
+253 VESDTEDQIQ
-263 SFVGN
+263 SFVGRR
-268 KAIIR
+268 AQITI
-273 ERGEGDVD
+273 RGEGTDEDDVE
-281 SIRVTNAS
+281 VTNAS

-298 YRLPTEAE
+298 YRLPTESE

-353 GRGDYSGVAGW
+353 GRGDFSGVAGW

-370 ITADVY
+370 ITADVR

-397 DVFRPLT
+397 DVYRPLT

-411 NYFRGNIFQ
+411 NYFRGNLFQ
-420 TYLNED
+420 NYITED
-426 GSTDNPKASIND
+426 GKASVNNELINYD
-438 SVSFYEDNPNDRK
+438 DNPNGRSV
-451 TYNQLPGSMKKR
+451 YSQLPGSMKK
-463 TIDPENYGDD
+463 ENIIPNDFD
-473 GNLIKTNGLAADN
+473 SEFSSEDLLNSNGLVAN
-486 LAYADGDELYVR
+486 NIAYADGDKLYER
-498 DNSKSS
+498 
-504 DGELNNPMYADA
+504 DGEEMYTDA
-516 FMELRADQQNRL
+516 FDETRKREEKRL
-528 TLVSNSTRVI
+528 TLVSNTTRVI
-538 KGASWKDRAYWLDP
+538 KGGSWKDRAYWLDP

-572 MSYLGSTSDDR
+572 MSYLGSTSEDR
-583 KPRGLPKN
+583 RPRGIPKN

>member
-1 MLKAKFTHIYYLAVQ
+1 
-16 NRICMLRKCIFTL
+16 MLRKCIFTL
-29 AVLASTS
+29 AVLASIS

-46 TSSKN
+46 SVKSGE
-51 SSSATGWKI
+51 SSATGWKI
-60 GEEGGFDYKGK
+60 GENGGFDYKGK

-104 NAPARMQVRSFYM
+104 NAPTRMQVRSFYM
-117 DETEVTNKMYIEYLD
+117 DETEVTNLMYIEYLD
-132 WLQRVFTD
+132 WLKRVFID
-140 KNGYNPIYNSALPD
+140 QPEIYFSALPD

-202 NELILEQKGWIAK
+202 NELILEEKGWIAK
-215 GARISDDIKGVTNF
+215 GARTSEAIKGRVNF

-238 DKVYNGEYSK
+238 DLVYGENYTAD
-248 KNVSD
+248 NVRAT
-253 VEDDTEDQIQ
+253 ENDTEDQTQ
-263 SFVGN
+263 SFVGRR
-268 KAIIR
+268 AQITV
-273 ERGEGDVD
+273 RGEGTEEDDVK
-281 SIRVTNAS
+281 VTNAS

-298 YRLPTEAE
+298 YRLPTESE

-397 DVFRPLT
+397 DVYRPLT

-411 NYFRGNIFQ
+411 NYFRGNLFQ
-420 TYLNED
+420 TYITED
-426 GSTDNPKASIND
+426 GKASVNNDVINYD
-438 SVSFYEDNPNDRK
+438 DNPNGRSV
-451 TYNQLPGSMKKR
+451 YSQLPGSIQKQNIVPNDFDSEF
-463 TIDPENYGDD
+463 TNEQLLN
-473 GNLIKTNGLAADN
+473 TNGLAADN
-486 LAYADGDELYVR
+486 LAYSDGDKLFQREKG
-498 DNSKSS
+498 NP
-504 DGELNNPMYADA
+504 DGEEMYTNA
-516 FMELRADQQNRL
+516 FDETRIAEEKRL
-528 TLVSNSTRVI
+528 TLVSNTTRVI

-572 MSYLGSTSDDR
+572 MSYLGSTSEDR
-583 KPRGLPKN
+583 KPRGIPKN

>member
-1 MLKAKFTHIYYLAVQ
+1 
-16 NRICMLRKCIFTL
+16 MLRKCIFTL
-29 AVLASTS
+29 AVLASIS

-46 TSSKN
+46 SVKSGE
-51 SSSATGWKI
+51 SSATGWKI
-60 GEEGGFDYKGK
+60 GENGGFDYKGK

-104 NAPARMQVRSFYM
+104 NAPTRMQVRSFYM
-117 DETEVTNKMYIEYLD
+117 DETEVTNLMYIEYLD
-132 WLQRVFTD
+132 WLKRVFID
-140 KNGYNPIYNSALPD
+140 QPEIYFSALPD

-202 NELILEQKGWIAK
+202 NELILEEKGWIAK
-215 GARISDDIKGVTNF
+215 GARTSEAIKGRVNF

-238 DKVYNGEYSK
+238 DLVYGENYTAD
-248 KNVSD
+248 NVR
-253 VEDDTEDQIQ
+253 ETENDTENQTQ
-263 SFVGN
+263 SFVGRR
-268 KAIIR
+268 AQITV
-273 ERGEGDVD
+273 RGEGTEEDDVK
-281 SIRVTNAS
+281 VTNAS

-298 YRLPTEAE
+298 YRLPTESE

-397 DVFRPLT
+397 DVYRPLT

-411 NYFRGNIFQ
+411 NYFRGNLFQ
-420 TYLNED
+420 TYITED
-426 GSTDNPKASIND
+426 GKASVNNDVINYD
-438 SVSFYEDNPNDRK
+438 DNPNGRSV
-451 TYNQLPGSMKKR
+451 YSQLPGSIQKQNIVPNDFDSEF
-463 TIDPENYGDD
+463 TNEQLLN
-473 GNLIKTNGLAADN
+473 TNGLAADN
-486 LAYADGDELYVR
+486 LAYADGDKLFQREKG
-498 DNSKSS
+498 NP
-504 DGELNNPMYADA
+504 DGEEMYTNA
-516 FMELRADQQNRL
+516 FDETRIAEEKRL
-528 TLVSNSTRVI
+528 TLVSNTTRVI

-572 MSYLGSTSDDR
+572 MSYLGSTSEDR
-583 KPRGLPKN
+583 KPRGIPKN

>member
-1 MLKAKFTHIYYLAVQ
+1 
-16 NRICMLRKCIFTL
+16 MLRKCIFTL
-29 AVLASTS
+29 AVLASIS

-46 TSSKN
+46 SVKSGE
-51 SSSATGWKI
+51 SSATGWKI
-60 GEEGGFDYKGK
+60 GENGGFDYKGK

-104 NAPARMQVRSFYM
+104 NAPTRMQVRSFYM
-117 DETEVTNKMYIEYLD
+117 DETEVTNLMYIEYLD
-132 WLQRVFTD
+132 WLKRVFID
-140 KNGYNPIYNSALPD
+140 QPEIYFSALPD

-202 NELILEQKGWIAK
+202 NELILEEKGWIAK
-215 GARISDDIKGVTNF
+215 GARTSEAIKGRVNF

-238 DKVYNGEYSK
+238 DLVYGENYTAD
-248 KNVSD
+248 NVRAA
-253 VEDDTEDQIQ
+253 ENDTEDQTQ
-263 SFVGN
+263 SFVGRR
-268 KAIIR
+268 AQITV
-273 ERGEGDVD
+273 RGEGTEEDDVK
-281 SIRVTNAS
+281 VTNAS

-298 YRLPTEAE
+298 YRLPTESE

-397 DVFRPLT
+397 DVYRPLT

-411 NYFRGNIFQ
+411 NYFRGNLFQ
-420 TYLNED
+420 TYITED
-426 GSTDNPKASIND
+426 GKASVNNDVINYD
-438 SVSFYEDNPNDRK
+438 DNPNGRSV
-451 TYNQLPGSMKKR
+451 YSQLPGSIQKQNIVPNDFDSEF
-463 TIDPENYGDD
+463 TNEQLLN
-473 GNLIKTNGLAADN
+473 TNGLAADN
-486 LAYADGDELYVR
+486 LAYADGDKLFQREKG
-498 DNSKSS
+498 NP
-504 DGELNNPMYADA
+504 DGEEMYTNA
-516 FMELRADQQNRL
+516 FDETRIAEEKRL
-528 TLVSNSTRVI
+528 TLVSNTTRVI

-572 MSYLGSTSDDR
+572 MSYLGSTSEDR
-583 KPRGLPKN
+583 KPRGIPKN

>member
-1 MLKAKFTHIYYLAVQ
+1 
-16 NRICMLRKCIFTL
+16 MLRKCIFTL
-29 AVLASTS
+29 TVLASIT

-46 TSSKN
+46 SVKSGE
-51 SSSATGWKI
+51 SSATGWKI
-60 GEEGGFDYKGK
+60 GENGGFDYKGK

-104 NAPARMQVRSFYM
+104 NAPTRMQVRSFYM
-117 DETEVTNKMYIEYLD
+117 DETEVTNLMYIEYLD
-132 WLQRVFTD
+132 WLKRVFVQEDGT
-140 KNGYNPIYNSALPD
+140 NPIYISALPD

-202 NELILEQKGWIAK
+202 NELILEEKGWIAK
-215 GARISDDIKGVTNF
+215 GARTSEAIKGRVNF

-238 DKVYNGEYSK
+238 DLVYGENYTAD
-248 KNVSD
+248 NVRAA
-253 VEDDTEDQIQ
+253 ENDTEDQTQ
-263 SFVGN
+263 SFVGRR
-268 KAIIR
+268 AQITV
-273 ERGEGDVD
+273 RGEGTEEDDVK
-281 SIRVTNAS
+281 VTNAS

-298 YRLPTEAE
+298 YRLPTESE

-397 DVFRPLT
+397 DVYRPLT

-411 NYFRGNIFQ
+411 NYFRGNLFQ
-420 TYLNED
+420 TYITED
-426 GSTDNPKASIND
+426 GKASVNNDVINYD
-438 SVSFYEDNPNDRK
+438 NNPNGRSV
-451 TYNQLPGSMKKR
+451 YSQLPGSIQKQNIVPNDFDSEF
-463 TIDPENYGDD
+463 TNEQLLN
-473 GNLIKTNGLAADN
+473 TNGLAADN
-486 LAYADGDELYVR
+486 LAYADGDKLFQREKG
-498 DNSKSS
+498 NP
-504 DGELNNPMYADA
+504 DGEEMYTNA
-516 FMELRADQQNRL
+516 FDETRIAEEKRL
-528 TLVSNSTRVI
+528 TLVSNTTRVI

-572 MSYLGSTSDDR
+572 MSYLGSTSEDR
-583 KPRGLPKN
+583 KPRGIPKN

>member
-1 MLKAKFTHIYYLAVQ
+1 MYNSFKQYKLYVMRVKFTHIYYLAVQ
-16 NRICMLRKCIFTL
+16 IRICMLRKCIFTL
-29 AVLASTS
+29 SVLASIS
-36 IVFTGCSRNG
+36 FILTGCSRNG
-46 TSSKN
+46 SVKSGE
-51 SSSATGWKI
+51 SSATGWKI
-60 GEEGGFDYKGK
+60 GEKGGFDYKGK

-86 GGTFTKGRVQDD
+86 GGTYTKGRVQDD

-104 NAPARMQVRSFYM
+104 NAPTRMQVRSFYM
-117 DETEVTNKMYIEYLD
+117 DETEVTNLMYIEYLE
-132 WLQRVFTD
+132 WLKRVFVD
-140 KNGYNPIYNSALPD
+140 QPEIYLSALPD

-181 PVVGVSWQQANN
+181 PVVGVSWQQASN

-202 NELILEQKGWIAK
+202 NELILEEKGWIAK
-215 GARISDDIKGVTNF
+215 GARTSDDIQGITNF

-238 DKVYNGEYSK
+238 DLVYGGNYTAE
-248 KNVSD
+248 NVKS
-253 VEDDTEDQIQ
+253 VENDTEDQTQ
-263 SFVGN
+263 SFVGRR
-268 KAIIR
+268 AQITI
-273 ERGEGDVD
+273 RGEGTEEDDVK
-281 SIRVTNAS
+281 VTNAS

-298 YRLPTEAE
+298 YRLPTESE

-353 GRGDYSGVAGW
+353 GRGDFSGVAGW

-397 DVFRPLT
+397 DVYRPLT

-411 NYFRGNIFQ
+411 NYFRGNLFQ
-420 TYLNED
+420 TYITED
-426 GSTDNPKASIND
+426 GKASVNNDVINND
-438 SVSFYEDNPNDRK
+438 DNPNGRNV
-451 TYNQLPGSMKKR
+451 YSQLPGSIQKEDIVPNDFDSEF
-463 TIDPENYGDD
+463 TSQELLNS
-473 GNLIKTNGLAADN
+473 NGLVANN
-486 LAYADGDELYVR
+486 LAYADGDKLFQR
-498 DNSKSS
+498 D
-504 DGELNNPMYADA
+504 EEEMYTDA
-516 FMELRADQQNRL
+516 FDETRKREEKRL
-528 TLVSNSTRVI
+528 TLVSNTTRVI

-572 MSYLGSTSDDR
+572 MSYLGSTSEDR
-583 KPRGLPKN
+583 KPRGIPKN

>member
-16 NRICMLRKCIFTL
+16 NRVCMLRKCIFTL
-29 AVLASTS
+29 AVLSSIS

-46 TSSKN
+46 SVKSGQ
-51 SSSATGWKI
+51 SSATGWKI
-60 GEEGGFDYKGK
+60 GEDGGFDYKGK

-86 GGTFTKGRVQDD
+86 GGTYTKGRVQDD

-117 DETEVTNKMYIEYLD
+117 DETEVTNLMYIEYLD
-132 WLQRVFTD
+132 WLKRVFVSQ
-140 KNGYNPIYNSALPD
+140 PEIYFSALPD

-181 PVVGVSWQQANN
+181 PVVGVSWQQASN

-202 NELILEQKGWIAK
+202 NELILEEKDWISK
-215 GARISDDIKGVTNF
+215 GARTSSDIQGITNF

-238 DKVYNGEYSK
+238 DLVYGGNYTAD
-248 KNVSD
+248 NVRA
-253 VEDDTEDQIQ
+253 VENDTEDQTQ
-263 SFVGN
+263 SFVGRR
-268 KAIIR
+268 AQITV
-273 ERGEGDVD
+273 RGEGTEEDDVK
-281 SIRVTNAS
+281 VTNAS

-298 YRLPTEAE
+298 YRLPTETE

-370 ITADVY
+370 ITADVR

-411 NYFRGNIFQ
+411 NYFRGNLFQ
-420 TYLNED
+420 TYVNED
-426 GSTDNPKASIND
+426 GKASVNND
-438 SVSFYEDNPNDRK
+438 VVNYNDGPNGR
-451 TYNQLPGSMKKR
+451 TVYSQLPGSIQK
-463 TIDPENYGDD
+463 ENIVPNDFD
-473 GNLIKTNGLAADN
+473 SEFTSQDLLNSNGLVANN
-486 LAYADGDELYVR
+486 LAYADGDKLFQR
-498 DNSKSS
+498 DN
-504 DGELNNPMYADA
+504 EEMYTNA
-516 FMELRADQQNRL
+516 FDETRKREEKRL
-528 TLVSNSTRVI
+528 TLVSNTTRVI

-572 MSYLGSTSDDR
+572 MSYLGSTSSDR
-583 KPRGLPKN
+583 KPKGIPKN

>member
-1 MLKAKFTHIYYLAVQ
+1 
-16 NRICMLRKCIFTL
+16 MLRKCIFTL
-29 AVLASTS
+29 AVLSSIS

-46 TSSKN
+46 AVKSGQ
-51 SSSATGWKI
+51 SSATGWKI
-60 GEEGGFDYKGK
+60 GEKGGFDYKGK

-86 GGTFTKGRVQDD
+86 GGTYTKGRVQDD

-117 DETEVTNKMYIEYLD
+117 DETEVTNLMYIEYLN
-132 WLQRVFTD
+132 WLKRVFVD
-140 KNGYNPIYNSALPD
+140 QPEIYFSALPD

-181 PVVGVSWQQANN
+181 PVVGVSWQQASN

-202 NELILEQKGWIAK
+202 NELILEEKGWIAK
-215 GARISDDIKGVTNF
+215 GARTSDDIQGINNF

-238 DKVYNGEYSK
+238 DLVYGGNYTAD
-248 KNVSD
+248 NVRAA
-253 VEDDTEDQIQ
+253 ENDTEDQTQ
-263 SFVGN
+263 SFVGRR
-268 KAIIR
+268 AQITV
-273 ERGEGDVD
+273 RGEGTEEDDVKV
-281 SIRVTNAS
+281 INAS

-298 YRLPTEAE
+298 YRLPTESE

-370 ITADVY
+370 ITADVR

-411 NYFRGNIFQ
+411 NYFRGNLFQ
-420 TYLNED
+420 TYITED
-426 GSTDNPKASIND
+426 GKASVNND
-438 SVSFYEDNPNDRK
+438 IVNYDDAPNGR
-451 TYNQLPGSMKKR
+451 TVYSQLPGSIQ
-463 TIDPENYGDD
+463 TENIVPNDFD
-473 GNLIKTNGLAADN
+473 SEFTSEELLNSNGLVANN
-486 LAYADGDELYVR
+486 LAYADGDKLYQR
-498 DNSKSS
+498 D
-504 DGELNNPMYADA
+504 DEEMYTDA
-516 FMELRADQQNRL
+516 FDETRKREEKRL
-528 TLVSNSTRVI
+528 TLVSNTTRVI

-572 MSYLGSTSDDR
+572 MSYLGSTSSDR
-583 KPRGLPKN
+583 KPKGIPKN

>member
-1 MLKAKFTHIYYLAVQ
+1 MKAKFTHIYYLAVQ

-29 AVLASTS
+29 AVLSSIS

-46 TSSKN
+46 AVKSGQ
-51 SSSATGWKI
+51 SSATGWKI
-60 GEEGGFDYKGK
+60 GENGGFDYKGK

-86 GGTFTKGRVQDD
+86 GGTYTKGRVQDD

-117 DETEVTNKMYIEYLD
+117 DETEVTNLMYIEYLD
-132 WLQRVFTD
+132 WLKRVFVD
-140 KNGYNPIYNSALPD
+140 QPEIYFSALPD

-181 PVVGVSWQQANN
+181 PVVGVSWQQASN

-202 NELILEQKGWIAK
+202 NELILEEKGWIAK
-215 GARISDDIKGVTNF
+215 GARTSDDIQGINNF

-238 DKVYNGEYSK
+238 DLVYGGNYTAD
-248 KNVSD
+248 NVRAA
-253 VEDDTEDQIQ
+253 ENDTEDQTQ
-263 SFVGN
+263 SFVGRR
-268 KAIIR
+268 AQITV
-273 ERGEGDVD
+273 RGEGTEEDDVK
-281 SIRVTNAS
+281 VTNAS

-298 YRLPTEAE
+298 YRLPTETE

-370 ITADVY
+370 ITADVR

-411 NYFRGNIFQ
+411 NYFRGNLFQ
-420 TYLNED
+420 TYITED
-426 GSTDNPKASIND
+426 GKATVNND
-438 SVSFYEDNPNDRK
+438 VVNYDDAPNGR
-451 TYNQLPGSMKKR
+451 TVYSQLPGSIQK
-463 TIDPENYGDD
+463 ENIVPNDFD
-473 GNLIKTNGLAADN
+473 SEFTSEELLNSNGLVANN
-486 LAYADGDELYVR
+486 LAYADGDKLFQRE
-498 DNSKSS
+498 D
-504 DGELNNPMYADA
+504 EEMYTDA
-516 FMELRADQQNRL
+516 FDETRKREEKRL
-528 TLVSNSTRVI
+528 TLVSNTTRVI

-572 MSYLGSTSDDR
+572 MSYLGSTSSDR
-583 KPRGLPKN
+583 KPKGIPKN

>member
-1 MLKAKFTHIYYLAVQ
+1 MGACSQV
-16 NRICMLRKCIFTL
+16 RKCIFTL
-29 AVLASTS
+29 AVLSSIS

-46 TSSKN
+46 AVKSGQ
-51 SSSATGWKI
+51 SSATGWKI
-60 GEEGGFDYKGK
+60 GENGGFDYKGK

-86 GGTFTKGRVQDD
+86 GGTYTKGRVQDD

-117 DETEVTNKMYIEYLD
+117 DETEVTNLMYIEYLD
-132 WLQRVFTD
+132 WLKRVFVD
-140 KNGYNPIYNSALPD
+140 QPEIYFSALPD

-181 PVVGVSWQQANN
+181 PVVGVSWQQASN

-202 NELILEQKGWIAK
+202 NELILEEKGWIAK
-215 GARISDDIKGVTNF
+215 GARTSDDIQGINNF

-238 DKVYNGEYSK
+238 DLVYGGNYTAD
-248 KNVSD
+248 NVRAA
-253 VEDDTEDQIQ
+253 ENDTEDQTQ
-263 SFVGN
+263 SFVGRR
-268 KAIIR
+268 AQITV
-273 ERGEGDVD
+273 RGEGTEEDDVK
-281 SIRVTNAS
+281 VTNAS

-298 YRLPTEAE
+298 YRLPTETE

-370 ITADVY
+370 ITADVR

-397 DVFRPLT
+397 DVYRPLL

-411 NYFRGNIFQ
+411 NYFRGNLFQ
-420 TYLNED
+420 TYITED
-426 GSTDNPKASIND
+426 GRASVNNEVVNIDN
-438 SVSFYEDNPNDRK
+438 NPNGRSV
-451 TYNQLPGSMKKR
+451 YSQLPGSIQKQNIVPNDFDSEF
-463 TIDPENYGDD
+463 TSEELLNS
-473 GNLIKTNGLAADN
+473 NGLVANN
-486 LAYADGDELYVR
+486 LAYADGDKLFQR
-498 DNSKSS
+498 D
-504 DGELNNPMYADA
+504 DEEMYTDA
-516 FMELRADQQNRL
+516 FDETRKREEKRL
-528 TLVSNSTRVI
+528 TLVSNTTRVI

-572 MSYLGSTSDDR
+572 MSYLGSTSSDR
-583 KPRGLPKN
+583 KPKGIPKN

>member
-1 MLKAKFTHIYYLAVQ
+1 
-16 NRICMLRKCIFTL
+16 MLRKCIFTL
-29 AVLASTS
+29 AVLASIT

-46 TSSKN
+46 SVKSGE
-51 SSSATGWKI
+51 SSATGWKI
-60 GEEGGFDYKGK
+60 GENGGFDYKGK

-104 NAPARMQVRSFYM
+104 NAPTRMQVRSFYM
-117 DETEVTNKMYIEYLD
+117 DETEVTNLMYIEYLD
-132 WLQRVFTD
+132 WLKRVFID
-140 KNGYNPIYNSALPD
+140 QPEIYFSALPD

-202 NELILEQKGWIAK
+202 NELILEEKGWIAK
-215 GARISDDIKGVTNF
+215 GARTSDAIKGRVNF

-238 DKVYNGEYSK
+238 DLVYGENYTAD
-248 KNVSD
+248 NVRAA
-253 VEDDTEDQIQ
+253 ENDTEDQTQ
-263 SFVGN
+263 SFVGRR
-268 KAIIR
+268 AQITV
-273 ERGEGDVD
+273 RGEGTEEDDVK
-281 SIRVTNAS
+281 VTNAS

-298 YRLPTEAE
+298 YRLPTESE

-397 DVFRPLT
+397 DVYRPLT

-411 NYFRGNIFQ
+411 NYFRGNLFQ
-420 TYLNED
+420 TYITED
-426 GSTDNPKASIND
+426 GKASVNNDVINYD
-438 SVSFYEDNPNDRK
+438 DNPNGRSV
-451 TYNQLPGSMKKR
+451 YSQLPGSIQKQNIVPNDFDSEF
-463 TIDPENYGDD
+463 TNEQLLN
-473 GNLIKTNGLAADN
+473 TNGLAADN
-486 LAYADGDELYVR
+486 LAYADGDKLFQREKG
-498 DNSKSS
+498 NP
-504 DGELNNPMYADA
+504 DGEEMYTNA
-516 FMELRADQQNRL
+516 FDETRIAEEKRL
-528 TLVSNSTRVI
+528 TLVSNTTRVI

-572 MSYLGSTSDDR
+572 MSYLGSTSEDR
-583 KPRGLPKN
+583 KPRGIPKN

>member
-1 MLKAKFTHIYYLAVQ
+1 MHIH
-16 NRICMLRKCIFTL
+16 M
-29 AVLASTS
+29 AVLASIT

-46 TSSKN
+46 SVKSGE
-51 SSSATGWKI
+51 SSATGWKI
-60 GEEGGFDYKGK
+60 GENGGFDYKGK

-104 NAPARMQVRSFYM
+104 NAPTRMQVRSFYM
-117 DETEVTNKMYIEYLD
+117 DETEVTNLMYIEYLD
-132 WLQRVFTD
+132 WLKRVFID
-140 KNGYNPIYNSALPD
+140 QPEIYLSALPD

-202 NELILEQKGWIAK
+202 NELILEEKGWIAK
-215 GARISDDIKGVTNF
+215 GARTSEAIKGRVNF

-238 DKVYNGEYSK
+238 DLVYGENYTAD
-248 KNVSD
+248 NVKAA
-253 VEDDTEDQIQ
+253 ENDTEDQTQ
-263 SFVGN
+263 SFVGRR
-268 KAIIR
+268 AQITV
-273 ERGEGDVD
+273 RGEGTEEDDV
-281 SIRVTNAS
+281 RVTNAS

-298 YRLPTEAE
+298 YRLPTESE

-397 DVFRPLT
+397 DVYRPLT

-411 NYFRGNIFQ
+411 NYFRGNLFQ
-420 TYLNED
+420 TYITED
-426 GSTDNPKASIND
+426 GKASVNNDVINYD
-438 SVSFYEDNPNDRK
+438 DNPNGRSV
-451 TYNQLPGSMKKR
+451 YSQLPGSIQKQNIVPNDFDSEF
-463 TIDPENYGDD
+463 TNEQLLN
-473 GNLIKTNGLAADN
+473 TNGLAADN
-486 LAYADGDELYVR
+486 LAYADGDKLFQREKG
-498 DNSKSS
+498 NP
-504 DGELNNPMYADA
+504 DGEEMYTNA
-516 FMELRADQQNRL
+516 FDETRIAEEKRL
-528 TLVSNSTRVI
+528 TLVSNTTRVI

-572 MSYLGSTSDDR
+572 MSYLGSTSEDR
-583 KPRGLPKN
+583 KPRGIPKN

>member
-1 MLKAKFTHIYYLAVQ
+1 
-16 NRICMLRKCIFTL
+16 MLRKCIFTL
-29 AVLASTS
+29 AVLASIS

-46 TSSKN
+46 SVKSGE
-51 SSSATGWKI
+51 SSATGWKI
-60 GEEGGFDYKGK
+60 GENGGFDYKGK
-71 DYKDQIQGPNLILIH
+71 DYKDQIQGPNLVLIH

-104 NAPARMQVRSFYM
+104 NAPTRMQVRSFYM
-117 DETEVTNKMYIEYLD
+117 DETEVTNLMYIEYLD
-132 WLQRVFTD
+132 WLKRVFID
-140 KNGYNPIYNSALPD
+140 QPEIYFSALPD

-202 NELILEQKGWIAK
+202 NELILEEKGWIAK
-215 GARISDDIKGVTNF
+215 GARTSEAIKGRVNF

-238 DKVYNGEYSK
+238 DLVYGENYTAD
-248 KNVSD
+248 NVRAT
-253 VEDDTEDQIQ
+253 ENDTEDQTQ
-263 SFVGN
+263 SFVGRR
-268 KAIIR
+268 AQITV
-273 ERGEGDVD
+273 RGEGTEEDDVK
-281 SIRVTNAS
+281 VTNAS

-298 YRLPTEAE
+298 YRLPTESE

-397 DVFRPLT
+397 DVYRPLT

-411 NYFRGNIFQ
+411 NYFRGNLFQ
-420 TYLNED
+420 TYITED
-426 GSTDNPKASIND
+426 GKASVNNDVINYD
-438 SVSFYEDNPNDRK
+438 DNPNGRSV
-451 TYNQLPGSMKKR
+451 YSQLPGSIQKQNIVPNDFDSEF
-463 TIDPENYGDD
+463 TNEQLLN
-473 GNLIKTNGLAADN
+473 TNGLAADN
-486 LAYADGDELYVR
+486 LAYADGDKLFQREKG
-498 DNSKSS
+498 NP
-504 DGELNNPMYADA
+504 DGEEMYTNA
-516 FMELRADQQNRL
+516 FDETRIAEEKRL
-528 TLVSNSTRVI
+528 TLVSNTTRVI

-572 MSYLGSTSDDR
+572 MSYLGSTSEDR
-583 KPRGLPKN
+583 KPRGIPKN

>member
-1 MLKAKFTHIYYLAVQ
+1 
-16 NRICMLRKCIFTL
+16 MLRKCIFTL
-29 AVLASTS
+29 AVLASIT

-46 TSSKN
+46 SVKSGE
-51 SSSATGWKI
+51 SSATGWKI
-60 GEEGGFDYKGK
+60 GENGGFDYKGK
-71 DYKDQIQGPNLILIH
+71 DYKDQIQGPNLVLIH

-104 NAPARMQVRSFYM
+104 NAPTRMQVRSFYM
-117 DETEVTNKMYIEYLD
+117 DETEVTNLMYIEYLD
-132 WLQRVFTD
+132 WLKRVFID
-140 KNGYNPIYNSALPD
+140 QPEIYFSALPD

-202 NELILEQKGWIAK
+202 NELILEEKGWIAK
-215 GARISDDIKGVTNF
+215 GARTSEAIKGRVNF

-238 DKVYNGEYSK
+238 DLVYGENYTAD
-248 KNVSD
+248 NVKAA
-253 VEDDTEDQIQ
+253 ENDTEDQTQ
-263 SFVGN
+263 SFVGRR
-268 KAIIR
+268 AQITV
-273 ERGEGDVD
+273 RGEGTEEDDVK
-281 SIRVTNAS
+281 VTNAS

-298 YRLPTEAE
+298 YRLPTESE

-397 DVFRPLT
+397 DVYRPLT

-411 NYFRGNIFQ
+411 NYFRGNLFQ
-420 TYLNED
+420 TYITED
-426 GSTDNPKASIND
+426 GKASVNNDVINYD
-438 SVSFYEDNPNDRK
+438 DNPNGRSV
-451 TYNQLPGSMKKR
+451 YSQLPGSIQKQNIVPNDFDSEF
-463 TIDPENYGDD
+463 TNEQLLN
-473 GNLIKTNGLAADN
+473 TNGLAADN
-486 LAYADGDELYVR
+486 LAYADGDKLFQREKG
-498 DNSKSS
+498 NP
-504 DGELNNPMYADA
+504 DGEEMYTNA
-516 FMELRADQQNRL
+516 FDETRIAEEKRL
-528 TLVSNSTRVI
+528 TLVSNTTRVI

-572 MSYLGSTSDDR
+572 MSYLGSTSEDR
-583 KPRGLPKN
+583 KPRGIPKN

>member
-1 MLKAKFTHIYYLAVQ
+1 MKAKFTHIYYLAVQ

-29 AVLASTS
+29 TLFTVPLL
-36 IVFTGCSRNG
+36 ILTGCSSN
-46 TSSKN
+46 SSIKKV
-51 SSSATGWKI
+51 SSATGWKI

-86 GGTFTKGRVQDD
+86 GGTYTKGRVQDD

-104 NAPARMQVRSFYM
+104 NAPTRMQVRSFYM
-117 DETEVTNKMYIEYLD
+117 DETEVTNLMYIEYLN
-132 WLQRVFTD
+132 WLKRVFVQEDGT
-140 KNGYNPIYNSALPD
+140 NPIYISALPD

-162 GYYDDMVNNYLRHP
+162 GFYDDMVNNYLRHP

-181 PVVGVSWQQANN
+181 PVVGVSWQQASN
-193 FAKWRTNRV
+193 FAKWRTDRV
-202 NELILEQKGWIAK
+202 NEIILEEKGWIAK
-215 GARISDDIKGVTNF
+215 GARTSNDIKGITNF
-229 DTETYLKRP
+229 NTETYLKRP
-238 DKVYNGEYSK
+238 DEVYGK
-248 KNVSD
+248 KYNADNVKEVESD
-253 VEDDTEDQIQ
+253 TQDETQL
-263 SFVGN
+263 FVG
-268 KAIIR
+268 KSAQIKIK
-273 ERGEGDVD
+273 GEGNEPDD
-281 SIRVTNAS
+281 IKVTNAS

-298 YRLPTEAE
+298 YRLPTESE

-337 VTQSRNAGDQL
+337 VTQNRNAGDQL

-397 DVFRPLT
+397 DVYRPIT

-411 NYFRGNIFQ
+411 NYYRGNVFQ
-420 TYLNED
+420 QYEIDENGKVSVNQNVKMRDTEE
-426 GSTDNPKASIND
+426 NPSGREVYD
-438 SVSFYEDNPNDRK
+438 
-451 TYNQLPGSMKKR
+451 QLPGSIEKKDIVPNSFD
-463 TIDPENYGDD
+463 TDYTSEEIINS
-473 GNLIKTNGLAADN
+473 NGLVSDN
-486 LAYADGDELYVR
+486 LAYADGDKLYERQGATGEDVEMYSNPFDKNR
-498 DNSKSS
+498 S
-504 DGELNNPMYADA
+504 DQEK
-516 FMELRADQQNRL
+516 RL
-528 TLVSNSTRVI
+528 TLVSNTTRVI
-538 KGASWKDRAYWLDP
+538 KGASWRDRAYWLDP
-552 AQRRYMPEFLAADY
+552 AQRRYMPEFLGANY

-583 KPRGLPKN
+583 KPRGIPKN